1 MSLQVKFAFRKGV
14 VRRPSRP
21 VPRTQTL
28 PLGDLPL
35 APVCRTYRCHRCPF
49 HTNQAKLFLF
59 HQRDEHGDQMTIY
72 PCTKCEYAS
81 KYKNKLYRHNKL
93 VHTNRCLTKVSLG
106 TKQTDGPM
114 PGSSAD
120 PVVNGVDSP
129 NYING
134 DDGWHDIDGDDSR
147 NDNDDIDGDAARNE
161 NGNVDGDCANDDI
174 DGDDAKNDND
184 VLGETEV
191 EFDFDSEMNF
201 ETVEDLDDDNGDVS
215 IAVGGAE
222 MDDMVVDDETIEMM
236 DEEDESIVTG
246 RGVDRNIVTDR
257 KVDQPQPDP
266 TENAYDYIVGSSSA
280 HSPHL
285 FQCRLC
291 TYVNAHKWKIA
302 NHIRNTH
309 MKKTLFKCPYCEF
322 VCSRKIEWC
331 IHKTRHT
338 NKTVYSCTECFY
350 RTTMKRNFDRHL
362 SRHRIRGPIKCGMCS
377 YSSTGEAAIQRHMA
391 EYHTSPEKSDGA
403 TPAVM
408 KPMMRHAATTG
419 SRRLTKIMR
428 MSSHRDF
435 ASSQSHRIMCSIC
448 GQTLH
453 SESKLRE
460 HMASHS
466 DIVSCECPICPMRYM
481 NTTDLHAHLK
491 NKHNLEPDDI
501 ACLNINNDG
510 SNVVNTNN
518 GDDGS
523 NGLTNNNGD
532 DGSNEQNE
540 PLNLSVK
547 EPWESTDAN
556 SWTDEFCDETSELIQ
571 QDEPLDLSVVA
582 HNRFILLQP
591 ENLRCTHCS
600 YIAKWPSDLHRHMMV
615 HSIEKRFK
623 CRYCAKKYKYRFDL
637 NMHLRKTHKIPA
649 GRNRKTGSAAMHHA
663 DSMAYF
669 ASSGARKAREDDGA
683 LDKAVDYMS
692 NRHAVSPGLKCKHCP
707 YVGKYKAEV
716 ERHMRLHSGN
726 KQWCCIHCS
735 YKTYWKGDMKRHLQK
750 HHPAEVKAIG
760 DVFELLSKTFV
771 KYDDPPLTP
780 DTQPDGATTASSTAH
795 VASDYIDG
803 DVSMVAVK
811 TEPIDEFSGATDRML
826 EQLEASADM
835 TGFVQEAGHE
845 LEEESTE
852 CVDVLS
858 KKFCKCPLCAF
869 VCEAPSKLKCHME
882 IHDNLKRFM
891 CPTCG
896 KRSNWLWDVRKHIR
910 KEHPSSSMEVT
921 VLPETQAMATLDEYL
936 ATQGVASS
944 RNSPAKLDSTAA
956 DELASNASFEM
967 PPMSLPKVQKQA
979 TYGVRCRPYKCSMCG
994 RRSNWKWDLNKHIKT
1009 VHPGATVIVLS
1020 EEEARMTLHEV
1031 MPYTKP
1037 SKTNAPSK
1045 VFVANDVAPRSSQAS
1060 VLKQLTAMHCRP
1072 FKCSR
1077 CGQRS
1082 NWKWDIKKH
1091 IRMNHANAAHVIILS
1106 EQEAMSTIGEVHN
1119 KSRNTNYRRT
1129 TPQPSGQLKRF
1140 RCTLCE
1146 YHANYR
1152 SDILRHIRRVHK
1164 CTDKQIVLQN
1174 VQEVLVPVAPPRKPS
1189 LLETYITTKTEP
1201 GVARSS
1207 PLADA
1212 VSSSESEAALA
1223 QKLWRCSKCNFRDRN
1238 KGVVVHHYRTHSY
1251 GTAFA
1256 CRLCGDTSDYRNSIY
1271 RHIRNKHQRED
1282 YTEIIIETALH
1293 PEKVD
1298 SVPTK
1303 ETPARPNNDAPSLPQ
1318 SSKLYRCHECGC
1330 TSGYKSVIVQHC
1342 KTEHHTSGAETTIQE
1357 IYTSASSSPLKF
1369 LTTPSPAKA
1378 ALTVAAVNTHSPVV
1392 SCEESDSKRLHC
1404 PQCPFK
1410 TNKTGLLRL
1419 HSCYHKP
1426 QTGNNFKCKYCPYYV
1441 CAMRLLH
1448 QHMRLHLA
1456 EQGIIKEAEDA
1467 AVTSPLILPLAQH
1480 AAPARS
1486 PTKSLR
1492 TKYHC
1497 DKCPYSS
1504 TNKNDSLYHKQ
1515 FHRPRASAPYKCD
1528 HCPYWVTYRRLLSQH
1543 VKVHFR
1549 HQMEPP
1555 RDDAS
1560 GPSSIEASPC
1570 KSEIS
1575 LSDYLTEDVVKV
1587 AHIKQRIIASKITR
1601 VPITPEKLL
1610 PSPQPPPPNSLPG
1623 YIVNRRGHLML
1634 SGSYRKL
1641 HRCRFCPYTNV
1652 RGVNLRLH
1660 EKMHGFRGD
1669 SSVTGKELLKCPYCD
1684 YHVANKGLLTHHV
1697 KVHSHQYRPGID
1709 EIDDTERRESDDDD
1723 DTASTA
1729 TSSRTDV
1736 RSPQLNV
1743 KDLPKNVAYYVKY
1756 DDNTGEHILEK
1767 VMTKKWSCEKCGY
1780 VSSKKAQFE
1789 RHVLLHASKQKY
1801 LCEYCDYS
1809 VPAYEQLVEHRKLH
1823 LMPNPNLL
1831 SVQSI
1836 LNLQQLPEVP
1846 ADVAAAANFTGSAGG
1861 SENNSTSSDD
1871 LQLYENSSRF
1881 EEPKKLYRCDR
1892 CPYTNV
1898 RRDFLLTHLKFH
1910 MIRGELTCPYCD
1922 YSVDRANLLT
1932 QHIKVHFSQQDGDDK
1947 LPEKQSPSHPA
1958 ESERTTTASDTQQ
1971 NSTSAVADIVESNTK
1986 ESNCG
1991 LREVKMET
1999 DLECEDKVVDVTVD
2013 KVMDVTVEKVM
2024 DVTVGKVTDVTVDKV
2039 TDVTVDKVKVMD
2051 VTVGKVMDA
2060 TVDNV
2065 MDVTVDN
2072 VTDVTVD
2079 KVMDVTVDKVTDVTV
2094 DKVVD
2099 VTVDKVVDVTVDK
2112 VVYVTVDKVADVT
2125 VDKVVNVTVGKVTDV
2140 TVGKVTDVTVDKVVN
2155 VTVGKVTDV
2164 TVGKDAD
2171 DKPVEPTMWVC
2182 QYCERVFDDS
2192 PKLMRHEM
2200 QHLMGNQFWPVQTR
2214 SNRLVA

>member
-1 MSLQVKFAFRKGV
+1 M
-14 VRRPSRP
+14 
-21 VPRTQTL
+21 
-28 PLGDLPL
+28 
-35 APVCRTYRCHRCPF
+35 
-49 HTNQAKLFLF
+49 NQNDS
-59 HQRDEHGDQMTIY
+59 Q
-72 PCTKCEYAS
+72 
-81 KYKNKLYRHNKL
+81 
-93 VHTNRCLTKVSLG
+93 
-106 TKQTDGPM
+106 M
-114 PGSSAD
+114 PGSSAN
-120 PVVNGVDSP
+120 PVVNGIHSP
-129 NYING
+129 NNING
-134 DDGWHDIDGDDSR
+134 EDSRNDNGNIDDDDARNDNDDIDDEDSRNDDGDIDDDDAR
-147 NDNDDIDGDAARNE
+147 NDNDDIDGDDARND
-161 NGNVDGDCANDDI
+161 NGDI
-174 DGDDAKNDND
+174 DGDDARNDND

-201 ETVEDLDDDNGDVS
+201 EAVNDLDDDNSDVS

-236 DEEDESIVTG
+236 KEEDKAIVTG
-246 RGVDRNIVTDR
+246 HKVDRNIVTGR

-266 TENAYDYIVGSSSA
+266 TENAYDYIVSSTSA

-338 NKTVYSCTECFY
+338 NKTVFSCNECFY

-391 EYHTSPEKSDGA
+391 EYHTSPEKNDGV
-403 TPAVM
+403 TPVVM
-408 KPMMRHAATTG
+408 KPVMRHGTTG

-428 MSSHRDF
+428 MSSDRDL
-435 ASSQSHRIMCSIC
+435 ASSQSHIICSIC
-448 GQTLH
+448 GQMLH
-453 SESKLRE
+453 SEAKLRA

-466 DIVSCECPICPMRYM
+466 DIVSCECPICPLRYM
-481 NTTDLHAHLK
+481 NTADLHTHLK
-491 NKHNLEPDDI
+491 NKHSLEPDDI
-501 ACLNINNDG
+501 ACLNINNG
-510 SNVVNTNN
+510 V
-518 GDDGS
+518 DGS
-523 NGLTNNNGD
+523 NGGSNDGGN
-532 DGSNEQNE
+532 DGSNADEQNE

-556 SWTDEFCDETSELIQ
+556 STEVLLTGEFCDETSEVIQ

-591 ENLRCTHCS
+591 ENLRCSHCS

-623 CRYCAKKYKYRFDL
+623 CRYCGKKYKYRFDL

-649 GRNRKTGSAAMHHA
+649 GRNRKTGSAALHHA

-669 ASSGARKAREDDGA
+669 ASSGARKAPDLEDDGSY
-683 LDKAVDYMS
+683 DKSAGYMS
-692 NRHAVSPGLKCKHCP
+692 NRHPVSPGLKCKHCP

-771 KYDDPPLTP
+771 KYDDPPAL
-780 DTQPDGATTASSTAH
+780 DTQPDGDTA
-795 VASDYIDG
+795 ASEYIEA
-803 DVSMVAVK
+803 DVSMVEVK
-811 TEPIDEFSGATDRML
+811 MEPIDDFSGATDRML

-835 TGFVQEAGHE
+835 TGCGQEAGQE
-845 LEEESTE
+845 VESGE
-852 CVDVLS
+852 SIDVLS

-910 KEHPSSSMEVT
+910 KEHAGSSMEVT
-921 VLPETQAMATLDEYL
+921 VLPETEAMATLEEYL
-936 ATQGVASS
+936 ATQGLASS
-944 RNSPAKLDSTAA
+944 RNSPAKLDGTTT
-956 DELASNASFEM
+956 DELASNSSFEM
-967 PPMSLPKVQKQA
+967 PPMSLPKVQKQT

-1037 SKTNAPSK
+1037 CKTNAPSK

-1106 EQEAMSTIGEVHN
+1106 EQEAMSTIGEVNN

-1129 TPQPSGQLKRF
+1129 TPQSSGQLKRF

-1164 CTDKQIVLQN
+1164 CNDKQIVLQN
-1174 VQEVLVPVAPPRKPS
+1174 VQEVLSPVTPPRKPS
-1189 LLETYITTKTEP
+1189 LLEKYITTKTEP

-1207 PLADA
+1207 PQADA
-1212 VSSSESEAALA
+1212 VSSSESVGEVTAEAALS
-1223 QKLWRCSKCNFRDRN
+1223 QKLWRCSKCTFRDRN

-1298 SVPTK
+1298 SVAAT
-1303 ETPARPNNDAPSLPQ
+1303 ETPARPNSDAPLLPQ

-1330 TSGYKSVIVQHC
+1330 TSAYKSVIVQHC
-1342 KTEHHTSGAETTIQE
+1342 KTEHHTNGAETTIQE

-1369 LTTPSPAKA
+1369 LTMPSPSK
-1378 ALTVAAVNTHSPVV
+1378 LTVGALDNHLPVV
-1392 SCEESDSKRLHC
+1392 SCEESDPKRLQC
-1404 PQCPFK
+1404 RLCPFK
-1410 TNKTGLLRL
+1410 TNKTGLLKL
-1419 HSCYHKP
+1419 HSSYHKP

-1456 EQGIIKEAEDA
+1456 ELGIIKDVADS
-1467 AVTSPLILPLAQH
+1467 AVAPDVSLAQH
-1480 AAPARS
+1480 TALAKS

-1543 VKVHFR
+1543 MKVHFR
-1549 HQMEPP
+1549 HQTEPP
-1555 RDDAS
+1555 QDVAS

-1587 AHIKQRIIASKITR
+1587 AHIKQKIIASKITR
-1601 VPITPEKLL
+1601 VPITPEKLQPSAQP
-1610 PSPQPPPPNSLPG
+1610 PSPHSMLLPG

-1660 EKMHGFRGD
+1660 EKMHGFRGN
-1669 SSVTGKELLKCPYCD
+1669 SSVTGKVLLKCPYCD

-1709 EIDDTERRESDDDD
+1709 EINDTERPESDDD

-1729 TSSRTDV
+1729 TSSRADV
-1736 RSPQLNV
+1736 KSPQLNV

-1756 DDNTGEHILEK
+1756 DDSTGEHIVEK
-1767 VMTKKWSCEKCGY
+1767 VITKKWSCEKCAY
-1780 VSSKKAQFE
+1780 VSTKKAQFE

-1846 ADVAAAANFTGSAGG
+1846 ADVAAAANFTGSACG

-1898 RRDFLLTHLKFH
+1898 RRHFLLTHLKFH
-1910 MIRGELTCPYCD
+1910 MIRGEFTCPYCD
-1922 YSVDRANLLT
+1922 YSVDKANLLT
-1932 QHIKVHFSQQDGDDK
+1932 QHIKVHFSQQDSNDT
-1947 LPEKQSPSHPA
+1947 LPEKESPDHLV
-1958 ESERTTTASDTQQ
+1958 ENKQTTTTSDAEQ
-1971 NSTSAVADIVESNTK
+1971 NSTSIDIDIVESNTNM
-1986 ESNCG
+1986 SNCG
-1991 LREVKMET
+1991 LRELKKEA
-1999 DLECEDKVVDVTVD
+1999 DPEGED
-2013 KVMDVTVEKVM
+2013 KVMDVTEDKVVGVTEDKVVGVTEDKAIGVTEDKIVGVTEDKSM
-2024 DVTVGKVTDVTVDKV
+2024 DVTEDK
-2039 TDVTVDKVKVMD
+2039 
-2051 VTVGKVMDA
+2051 GS
-2060 TVDNV
+2060 
-2065 MDVTVDN
+2065 
-2072 VTDVTVD
+2072 
-2079 KVMDVTVDKVTDVTV
+2079 
-2094 DKVVD
+2094 
-2099 VTVDKVVDVTVDK
+2099 
-2112 VVYVTVDKVADVT
+2112 
-2125 VDKVVNVTVGKVTDV
+2125 
-2140 TVGKVTDVTVDKVVN
+2140 
-2155 VTVGKVTDV
+2155 
-2164 TVGKDAD
+2164 D
-2171 DKPVEPTMWVC
+2171 DKPAEQTMWVC
-2182 QYCERVFDDS
+2182 QYCDRVFDAS

-2200 QHLMGNQFWPVQTR
+2200 QHLMGNQF
-2214 SNRLVA
+2214 